1 LIFGLLKYW
10 PITCPGKEVIYI
22 NEIEEILELLGN
34 QADGKFSEY
43 GPQLL
48 KQFLKTAQGM
58 HYPAA
63 ERALLLLN
71 SDML

>member
-1 LIFGLLKYW
+1 
-10 PITCPGKEVIYI
+10 VIYI

-43 GPQLL
+43 GPPLL